1 MYKLLFVVHRY
12 APYPGGS
19 EYNTH
24 RLAKEAVRQGHDVL
38 VLSDTHQGD
47 FEGVAVTS
55 DRRVVRDMKFDMIIV
70 HGSCPTQDFVHGE
83 YNLPSPVYYM
93 LLEPPKNVVAREY
106 GTRNATWI
114 GYGTSQDYR
123 YIESL
128 PIDIQSKA
136 VPYVY
141 GIPHDAI
148 GTAGRIKELV
158 GVKTEYMAMAAGGY
172 WPHKRFHDIV
182 TAFNA
187 VNHPKWSL
195 VLFGYDTQYGT
206 VPSHGNE
213 RVIPVVDAEPSDIY
227 DAMADADVVIMNS
240 ESEGYGLTLLEAM
253 YNKAYWWSTPVAAGE
268 DLHQLGFG
276 HTLNSQDSL
285 HMAFA
290 FDRRSPSP
298 VYLERAKRYVQTH
311 HMIEHSLASILAVL

>member
-19 EYNTH
+19 EYYTH
-24 RLAKEAVRQGHDVL
+24 NLAKEAVRQGHDVL
-38 VLSDTHQGD
+38 VLSDIHQGD

-55 DRRVVRDMKFDMIIV
+55 DRRVVRDMKFDLIIV
-70 HGSCPTQDFVHGE
+70 HGSCPTQDFVHAE

-93 LLEPPKNVVAREY
+93 LIEPPKNMVAREY

-114 GYGTSQDYR
+114 GYDTTQDYR

-128 PIDIQSKA
+128 PVDLHRKA
-136 VPYVY
+136 VPYVH
-141 GIPHDAI
+141 GIPHSAK

-158 GVKTEYMAMAAGGY
+158 GVKTKYMAMAAGGY

-182 TAFNA
+182 TAFNMA
-187 VNHPKWSL
+187 NHPDWSL
-195 VLFGYDTQYGT
+195 VLFGYDTQYGSIPT
-206 VPSHGNE
+206 HGNE
-213 RVIPVVDAEPSDIY
+213 RVIPIVDAETSDIY
-227 DAMADADVVIMNS
+227 DAMADADVCIMNS

-253 YNKAYWWSTPVAAGE
+253 YNKTYWWSTPVAAGD

-276 HTLNSQDSL
+276 SIITSVDGLSMLFRNSEL
-285 HMAFA
+285 PA
-290 FDRRSPSP
+290 SPE
-298 VYLERAKRYVQTH
+298 YLERAYRYVRGH
-311 HMIEHSLASILAVL
+311 HMIEHSLAGILAVI